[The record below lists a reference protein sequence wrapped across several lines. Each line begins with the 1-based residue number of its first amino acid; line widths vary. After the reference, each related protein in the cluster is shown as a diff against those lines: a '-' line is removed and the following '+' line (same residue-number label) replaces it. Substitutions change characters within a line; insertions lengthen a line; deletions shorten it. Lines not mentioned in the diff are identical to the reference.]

1 MIASWAH
8 FVFFVNLFWNLCKK
22 VGPNCV
28 SKPHFFLFFFT
39 VYLDIEK
46 IKKQKNRTIIGSFFE
61 HFWEAFWGPF
71 WAQIGHRGGKM
82 SPREASAASKSQKAA
97 FSKTLKNHHFFSVF
111 GCRGSQE
118 NFKMPEKAPK
128 RHPQRHPKMVQNLV
142 KKWLKSEFK
151 NEQTISISVVK
162 ISL

>member
-1 MIASWAH
+1 MC
-8 FVFFVNLFWNLCKK
+8 FKTVL
-22 VGPNCV
+22 
-28 SKPHFFLFFFT
+28 FLFFFT
-39 VYLDIEK
+39 VYLGIEK
-46 IKKQKNRTIIGSFFE
+46 IKKQKNRTIIGFFFE

-97 FSKTLKNHHFFSVF
+97 FLKTLKNHHFFSVF
-111 GCRGSQE
+111 GCMGSQQ
-118 NFKMPEKAPK
+118 NFKMPEKVPK

-142 KKWLKSEFK
+142 KKWFKSEFK

>member
-1 MIASWAH
+1 MC
-8 FVFFVNLFWNLCKK
+8 FKTVL
-22 VGPNCV
+22 
-28 SKPHFFLFFFT
+28 FLFFFT
-39 VYLDIEK
+39 VYLGIEK
-46 IKKQKNRTIIGSFFE
+46 IKKQKNRTIIGFFFE

-71 WAQIGHRGGKM
+71 WSQFGHRGGKM
-82 SPREASAASKSQKAA
+82 SPTEASAASKSQKAA

-118 NFKMPEKAPK
+118 NFKMPEKVPK

-142 KKWLKSEFK
+142 KKWFKSEFK